1 MSHQTDVNVQNN
13 MQDNASNS
21 FWTRNKWRISGPTL
35 TSGFGAGF
43 CAAAMYWSTLG
54 LQGTMTSVCV
64 WMSSN
69 ITAAVGIKVASTVVG
84 AAIAGSLIGLA
95 VGLGVLAL
103 YSIYKCCKS
112 SQEPEAT
119 RANTRDDGAA
129 VTSGQATV
137 FVPRDDNAS
146 GAPLPGVD
154 LLYGTQ

>member
-1 MSHQTDVNVQNN
+1 MSHQADVNIQNN

-21 FWTRNKWRISGPTL
+21 FWTRNKWRISGPIL
-35 TSGFGAGF
+35 TSGLGAGF

-54 LQGTMTSVCV
+54 LQSTITSVCA
-64 WMSSN
+64 WMSS
-69 ITAAVGIKVASTVVG
+69 IVPAAAGFKFASTVAG
-84 AAIAGSLIGLA
+84 AAIAGSVIGLA

-129 VTSGQATV
+129 VAAVQATV
-137 FVPRDDNAS
+137 FVDS
-146 GAPLPGVD
+146 FETAPLPGAPD
-154 LLYGTQ
+154 GTFAYN